1 MSYRA
6 VSARTQYSDSDP
18 EDIELDGPIHR
29 PRKRPRHPIMRFVCF
44 LKDTALMI
52 PVLLVLSIVAMDV
65 YTMLLV
71 SIPAKYHTSPFT
83 STIFGILFSIDIFL
97 LVWSYL
103 KCVFTSS
110 KVADNPPPAAIVQ
123 AISLP
128 RCAKCNEYKPD
139 RAHHCS
145 MCGTCV
151 LKMDHH
157 CPWVANCVG
166 YYNHKYFVLFLFY
179 TVVGSYIYVINEI
192 PTIYGIMMGKRGRNR
207 DLAVDVWGQ
216 AVPETITLLSGILT
230 FSFALAL
237 TFFSSFHI
245 WMVFK
250 NTTTLEV
257 GERVTKLAENQM
269 ISHKLS
275 NKHP

>member
-1 MSYRA
+1 
-6 VSARTQYSDSDP
+6 
-18 EDIELDGPIHR
+18 
-29 PRKRPRHPIMRFVCF
+29 
-44 LKDTALMI
+44 
-52 PVLLVLSIVAMDV
+52 MDV

-71 SIPAKYHTSPFT
+71 SIPSRYLDHPIS
-83 STIFGILFSIDIFL
+83 STILGGLFAIDIFL

-110 KVADNPPPAAIVQ
+110 KVIDYPPPIEITK

-128 RCAKCNEYKPD
+128 RCPKCSEYKPD

-179 TVVGSYIYVINEI
+179 TVLGSYIYVISQI
-192 PTIYGIMMGKRGRNR
+192 PTIVAIFGSRRRSR
-207 DLAVDVWGQ
+207 DLVVDVWGRE
-216 AVPETITLLSGILT
+216 VPETLTLLSGILT

-237 TFFSSFHI
+237 TFFSSFHF
-245 WMVFK
+245 WLVFH

-257 GERVTKLAENQM
+257 GERGNVYDRGCMKNFRWTFGDKPLLWFLPIHTAQGSGYEF
-269 ISHKLS
+269 
-275 NKHP
+275 HPTDGYLTPYDP